1 MQTRANRMVNRT
13 SEALEARHAFT
24 ACNYEVLSD
33 THLKGAARRGN
44 VQPPYNLVGVLGT
57 RNVDVIEKGG

>member
-13 SEALEARHAFT
+13 SEALE
-24 ACNYEVLSD
+24 
-33 THLKGAARRGN
+33 ARRGN

-57 RNVDVIEKGG
+57 RNVDVIEKEG